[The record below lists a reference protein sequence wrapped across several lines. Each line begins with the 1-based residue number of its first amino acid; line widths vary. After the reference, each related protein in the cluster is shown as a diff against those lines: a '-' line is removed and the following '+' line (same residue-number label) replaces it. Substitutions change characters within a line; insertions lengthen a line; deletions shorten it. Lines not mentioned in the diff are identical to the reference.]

1 MIYPNDF
8 INKIVCGNCLDI
20 LKSIPSN
27 SIDSIVT
34 DPPYGIS
41 FMNKHWDINV
51 PSVEIWKECLRTLKV
66 GSFAFIMSS
75 PRQDVLSE
83 MIVRIRQAG
92 FDTNFTSLYW
102 VYASGFPKA
111 MNISKMVDKR
121 NGRLPEQ
128 YKELGEYLKE
138 KRGNRP
144 QKEIAVFFP
153 SITNGLTG
161 CVSNWELGSNVPTKE
176 QYTILKKKLNLDDRF
191 DELIEREEAERE
203 VIGKDKDR
211 GKDTRSI
218 FNMGIGQWNIT
229 LSSTPEAKQLDGS
242 YAGFQPKPALECIIV
257 AMKPLSEKAFVDQ
270 ALKNGKGI
278 TWLDDTRIPILDN
291 DRHEYGI
298 SGDECHP
305 TVNCYGDHD
314 RVEYTQNKDGR
325 FPANLLVSDDILN
338 DGFTHSSCQS
348 SELHGEYGDNFK
360 FGGGISSPNNQYC
373 DSGSF
378 SRYFSLDAWFT
389 KTIKNLPPEIQ
400 KTFPFL
406 INTKASKSE
415 RNKGCDKIELVYNDD
430 SRHDKDAIG
439 CNNPRNRSGTP
450 KSNHHPTVK
459 PTKLFS
465 YLVTLGSRQHD
476 IILDPFIG
484 SGTLGISC
492 QLLSRK
498 FIGIEINP
506 EYCEIANAR
515 LFPYL
520 NQNKIKKISIESIKL
535 EEI

>member
-1 MIYPNDF
+1 MNYPNDF
-8 INKIVCGNCLDI
+8 INKIICGDCLDI
-20 LKSIPSN
+20 LKSIPDN
-27 SIDSIVT
+27 SVDSIVT

-51 PSVEIWKECLRTLKV
+51 PSVDIWKQCLRTLKA

-102 VYASGFPKA
+102 AYASGFPKA
-111 MNISKMVDKR
+111 MNIGKMVDKR
-121 NGRLPEQ
+121 
-128 YKELGEYLKE
+128 LG
-138 KRGNRP
+138 
-144 QKEIAVFFP
+144 V
-153 SITNGLTG
+153 
-161 CVSNWELGSNVPTKE
+161 
-176 QYTILKKKLNLDDRF
+176 
-191 DELIEREEAERE
+191 ERE
-203 VIGKDKDR
+203 VIGTKQHSSSLENAKNNKTGYLQDDANRNNTKMF
-211 GKDTRSI
+211 GYGEEI
-218 FNMGIGQWNIT
+218 IT
-229 LSSTPEAKQLDGS
+229 IPKSPEAKQLDGS

-257 AMKPLSEKAFVDQ
+257 AMKPLSEKSFVDQ
-270 ALKNGKGI
+270 SLKNGKGI
-278 TWLDDTRIPILDN
+278 TWLDDSRIPYQSDKDYN
-291 DRHEYGI
+291 DVVYNFKGGI
-298 SGDECHP
+298 ERSSPEEKESWRL
-305 TVNCYGDHD
+305 HD
-314 RVEYTQNKDGR
+314 GGWRLGQGIEIPDSNKGR

-338 DGFTHSSCQS
+338 DNTVYKSGTLDPSIHKRHHEIRSDIYGKYEDKDGFVGYNKS
-348 SELHGEYGDNFK
+348 GGDE
-360 FGGGISSPNNQYC
+360 
-373 DSGSF
+373 GSF
-378 SRYFSLDAWFT
+378 SRYFSLGSWWDKA
-389 KTIKNLPPEIQ
+389 IHNLPPEVQ

-406 INTKASKSE
+406 INPKSSKSE
-415 RNKGCDKIELVYNDD
+415 RNKGCGKIEPIYNDD

-450 KSNHHPTVK
+450 KTNHHPTVK
-459 PTKLFS
+459 PVQLFS
-465 YLVTLGSRQHD
+465 YLITLGSRPND

-515 LFPYL
+515 LHPYI
-520 NQNKIKKISIESIKL
+520 NQNKIKNISVL